1 MREKEVVVQRP
12 VGELKE
18 TAAEVQMGEKCGSGD
33 SRQENLEL
41 QIDLRKKVSLFLRVG
56 QRK

>member
-1 MREKEVVVQRP
+1 MQRP

-33 SRQENLEL
+33 SRLENLEL

>member
-1 MREKEVVVQRP
+1 MQRP

-33 SRQENLEL
+33 SRQENGKGDRPRLGL
-41 QIDLRKKVSLFLRVG
+41 T
-56 QRK
+56 